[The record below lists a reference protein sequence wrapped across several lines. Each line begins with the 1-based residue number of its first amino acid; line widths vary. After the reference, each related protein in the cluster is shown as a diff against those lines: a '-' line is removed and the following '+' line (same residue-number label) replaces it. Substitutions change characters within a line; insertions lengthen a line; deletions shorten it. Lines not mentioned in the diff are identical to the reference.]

1 MPNRLRGAL
10 TSGVLGIF
18 ALPAAA
24 WAAGG
29 KPAAKL
35 VSVADTR
42 HATGL
47 AKWIGD
53 VYNTNLLLYGV
64 VVVVTMVAMGLVL
77 GLAFDRLLVRIG
89 LDLGRLES
97 HE

>member
-1 MPNRLRGAL
+1 MPSRLRGV
-10 TSGVLGIF
+10 TSAVLGNL

-29 KPAAKL
+29 KPATKL

-77 GLAFDRLLVRIG
+77 GLAFDRALVRMG